1 LAQGFEADLIA
12 VEGNPLE
19 NVRLLANP
27 QKNLKL
33 ILKGGRVVMN
43 ETLH

>member
-1 LAQGFEADLIA
+1 MAPGYEADLIA
-12 VEGNPLE
+12 VDGNPLE
-19 NVRLLANP
+19 NIRLLANP

-33 ILKGGRVVMN
+33 IIKGGQVVKD